1 MILRNLLLITVE
13 NKKDKGY
20 GNTLFVFRLK
30 RSLFFSKEIL
40 DMLGKEVWKYFLF
53 FLLFVAIAFFIYIL
67 YKLSENDVEEGFQ
80 VRGDFFQINPLTSWD
95 QSNQKIVLSL
105 PKEFEAKK
113 KVYTGIRTH
122 YYIGTIDVNQQSNI
136 GEAEY
141 MFASWALA
149 VDKNYKIDPKRLYM
163 AWDFSSTI
171 LKTAPN
177 AFNTGNREI
186 PVGAKE
192 LRRLNQNLADILVQ
206 KLYNDQL
213 MGIKNWEYGSFTYTC
228 NDNMPGVN
236 EAFSSERY
244 YEDKIRKK
252 VAHHVKNEYALAP
265 RLVNNKYRNL
275 YLTTYVMLLDKNPD
289 AAREYLNTF
298 PEAQKALN
306 DSGAYVEQKAVE
318 LLQEKVMEK
327 AMLKLGS
334 VTSKGAKAVKSLKN
348 LKGVLSR
355 LKGGVMKKFLSQ
367 AAKKG
372 LKDGMKAMK
381 YASKIKSAL
390 QGGKNAAKI
399 GSSVGRALRAAK
411 TAASFSNPL
420 GAIMGLLDLI
430 LSLIPKSKWIEM
442 GTNKANEQIR
452 DQMLKCP
459 TGYMEAD
466 SLDIDTFNTILDVLP
481 IPAGF
486 GTMQKAMM
494 KKLSCIKFDED
505 GVPEPKDKVQCVGGE
520 DQFIRSCKYS
530 RGPGPKGWIRPGEWV
545 TCFADPD
552 PPIQLYPI
560 EPVAPVFDS
569 VEDTFKALTTKFN
582 SITNTTDDLM
592 VNKLNTIYFFPDAW
606 PMFQN
611 PGSLANLQ
619 TNISKGIRDVVYVNP
634 IVEYNTESTE
644 SQLNAVDVPANAA
657 DNFDF
662 WFGDDTGT
670 EAMNKFISASVADRQ
685 SKAYFLPK
693 QAFIDKFIAEVKDIY
708 KYDIYM
714 MKLGLPEIFSPN
726 DTKEYE
732 IQTEENVTHTI
743 FLDSFRKELSLYC
756 TKQAALSM
764 RYPVLLD
771 EYNKKLAGV
780 MAEITDLKF
789 TPEFLDSLAQY
800 LYEECYKVSD
810 GNTMTFID
818 RMYSACIVCDNYIT
832 IVCSTSC
839 ITKEKGPK
847 RFRNPT
853 PAEFWNERKVRMEYP
868 LGYDDSIGI
877 DFYLKKEGGVWKP
890 TAWGRPDPSENNTS
904 FCFAKLPRIVKLDY
918 TPTYVY
924 KFTKYNNTKCNDPKT
939 LQQQLEYYKQVNPN
953 KNIKAI
959 VGQATKDPLNCVMQ
973 WTETDYNPV
982 ENTEGSVSTKSA
994 IFTYENPY
1002 TPYPFNEDGTPIPDI
1017 YKGFTMTTSEKVT
1030 QINPP
1035 IVQAIRGLPPEQ
1047 SLAGPCETYC
1057 YDPNIMKAIIE
1068 KYNENKDPEGGNS
1081 KIVNIKKIFTAKPN
1095 SCDFVANVNT
1105 AKGVIEEQRRRAIVS
1120 LQTST
1125 PKCKYTIDSIGA
1137 KDSGTFVT
1145 FTEGFT
1151 AIPVIEKF
1159 QGAPQSPY
1167 PGYFYQSTTVNSP
1180 TQPKYNFGDNI
1191 LGSMLGSVQ
1200 GTFDRLTQA
1209 GTDARYK
1216 TFATIGTN
1224 TTLEGCSNTRCSSD
1238 EIMNAIAAKFNG
1250 DNWGKTRMNKILKIA
1265 TASPLEC
1272 DVVFEDANISGSNR
1286 YVETYNRD
1294 RFNGRPLNLLPEPV
1308 VTYSPAGSGWS
1319 NTPNFTWN
1327 ARFTMRKIP
1336 NTCKFEAVS
1345 FKYMTSNIS
1354 TDDLENTS
1362 QPIFTANPQSIP
1374 LKSPKQTSNLIG
1386 CGTFG
1391 SCSDN
1396 NMLVEMVQAYK
1407 TANKIIKF
1415 ERYSVGTQLI
1425 PSARKDDEVR
1435 VIGGMKLALPV
1446 VENISIFTI
1455 NRLAKI
1461 SRTQCLVEFQLDII
1475 DPATKERVFDTMLFE
1490 FTPNQNDEYR
1500 NIFSSNPDGKCVW
1513 KIKSM
1518 TRDDQVPESK
1528 YWTHGL
1534 NGANPTNFNPYS
1546 KSDLLHLTGKS
1557 KKLDNLKATVVNIKV
1572 NTLKY
1577 ISPQC
1582 PTTIPD
1588 VNCKGS
1594 NAQIAAQNYFNLFT
1608 GTSPQITKAVSVNNR
1623 TCEFKLAD
1631 NSYTR
1636 VSYIPNSQCSGY
1648 IASGATPIS
1657 KADSLLEG
1665 WENTKCYPIDCT
1677 KDTYKTMSQNY
1688 IQSVPYS
1695 YKTGENT
1702 ITIKRIAQVNSNTCE
1717 YQVTTSNGILMQRA
1731 NEPFN
1736 PIFHKRVE
1744 IKSFG
1749 DNCDT
1754 RVISVKNI
1762 EKVEDSLTFNQAFSC
1777 PSFDP
1782 MSLFTGN
1789 PRVTSLSLLQSTL
1802 RSQFLNTNIFSTN
1815 ATPASTFDRVNG
1827 PSIRSRD
1834 GLTVVRGKLLPAN
1847 PTSKSL
1853 KAEFEIKIF
1862 VNLSRPNSET
1872 YPFTL
1877 SLAKIGTLITQAANQ
1892 VDWTDYNNQFRVD
1905 PKNTWG
1911 PRRPPAEFRPEGVY
1925 EFSQDMF
1932 STWQPI
1938 FHPVIEIQFPNL
1950 DCNTPSIRD
1959 SKTNNMYNLTL
1970 VPTKE
1975 QSILV

>member
-1 MILRNLLLITVE
+1 MLEDR
-13 NKKDKGY
+13 DKGTK
-20 GNTLFVFRLK
+20 GTAIFFTFRLK

-40 DMLGKEVWKYFLF
+40 DMLGKEIWKYFLF
-53 FLLFVAIAFFIYIL
+53 FLLFSAFAFLIYIIHN
-67 YKLSENDVEEGFQ
+67 LSKDDVEEGFQ

-105 PKEFEAKK
+105 PKEFESKK
-113 KVYTGIRTH
+113 QVWTGVRTH
-122 YYIGTIDVNQQSNI
+122 YYIGSINASQQTAINQ
-136 GEAEY
+136 AEK
-141 MFASWALA
+141 MFANWALA
-149 VDKNYKIDPKRLYM
+149 VDKNYKINPQRLYM
-163 AWDFSSTI
+163 AGDFSATL
-171 LKTAPN
+171 LKTTDN
-177 AFNTGNREI
+177 KEI
-186 PVGAKE
+186 AIGAKE
-192 LRRLNQNLADILVQ
+192 LRRLNGNLADILVN

-213 MGIKNWEYGSFTYTC
+213 MGLKRKEYQMFSYTTA
-228 NDNMPGVN
+228 DNKPGVA
-236 EAFSSERY
+236 EAFGRNY
-244 YEDKIRKK
+244 DDMIREK
-252 VAHHVKNEYALAP
+252 VAHHVKNERQIAE

-334 VTSKGAKAVKSLKN
+334 LPSKGAKAVKSVKN
-348 LKGVLSR
+348 LRGVLSR

-367 AAKKG
+367 GAKKG

-381 YASKIKSAL
+381 YASKIKGAL

-399 GSSVGRALRAAK
+399 ASSVGRALRAAK

-430 LSLIPKSKWIEM
+430 LSLIPKAKWQEW
-442 GTNKANEQIR
+442 GTNKANDQIR

-466 SLDIDTFNTILDVLP
+466 GLDPDTFTSILDVLP
-481 IPAGF
+481 IPSGF
-486 GTMQKAMM
+486 GDLQKAMM
-494 KKLSCIKFDED
+494 KRLSCVKFDED
-505 GVPEPKDKVQCVGGE
+505 GAPEPKDKVQCVGGE
-520 DQFIRSCKYS
+520 DQLTRSNKWAMVANRFSDTANYS
-530 RGPGPKGWIRPGEWV
+530 NIGSWV

-560 EPVAPVFDS
+560 EPVPPVFDS
-569 VEDTFKALTTKFN
+569 VEDAFKSLTTKFN
-582 SITNTTDDLM
+582 SVTNTTDDLM
-592 VNKLNTIYFFPDAW
+592 INKLNTIYFFPDAW

-619 TNISKGIRDVVYVNP
+619 TNISKAIRDVVYVNP

-644 SQLNAVDVPANAA
+644 NQLNAVDVPANAA

-693 QAFIDKFIAEVKDIY
+693 QSFVDTFIAEVKDIY
-708 KYDIYM
+708 RYDIYM

-732 IQTEENVTHTI
+732 IQTEEKVTHTL
-743 FLDSFRKELSLYC
+743 FLDSFRKELSIYC

-771 EYNKKLAGV
+771 EYKKSLDVV
-780 MAEITDLKF
+780 MKEVTDLKF

-800 LYEECYKVSD
+800 LYEECYKVSN

-818 RMYSACIVCDNYIT
+818 RIYSVSIVCDNYIT
-832 IVCSTSC
+832 LVCSTSC

-853 PAEFWNERKVRMEYP
+853 PSSYYDAAKNKIMYP
-868 LGYDDSIGI
+868 LGFDDSIGI
-877 DFYLKKEGGVWKP
+877 DFFLEKQGGVWKP

-904 FCFAKLPRIVKLDY
+904 FCFANLPRIVKLDY
-918 TPTYVY
+918 TPNYVY

-939 LQQQLEYYKQVNPN
+939 LQQQLDYYKQANPN

-959 VGQATKDPLNCVMQ
+959 IGQATKDPLNCVMQ

-982 ENTEGSVSTKSA
+982 ENTEGPVATKSA
-994 IFTYENPY
+994 IFTYQNPY

-1017 YKGFTMTTSEKVT
+1017 YQGFSMTTTEKVS
-1030 QINPP
+1030 QITPP
-1035 IVQAIRGLPPEQ
+1035 ITQALRGLPPEQ
-1047 SLAGPCETYC
+1047 SLAGPCGVYC
-1057 YDPNIMKAIIE
+1057 YDPNVMKGIID
-1068 KYNENKDPEGGNS
+1068 KYNSGKDPEGGNS

-1095 SCDFVANVNT
+1095 ACDFVANVNT
-1105 AKGVIEEQRRRAIVS
+1105 AKGVIEEQRRRAIVT

-1125 PKCKYTIDSIGA
+1125 PKCKYSIDSIGA

-1159 QGAPQSPY
+1159 QSTQANATNANQSPY
-1167 PGYFYQSTTVNSP
+1167 PGYFYQSTTVNSA
-1180 TQPKYNFGDNI
+1180 TQPKYAFGDNI
-1191 LGSMLGSVQ
+1191 LGSVLGSVQ

-1209 GTDARYK
+1209 GADARYK
-1216 TFATIGTN
+1216 TFATIGADTS
-1224 TTLEGCSNTRCSSD
+1224 LEGCPTTKCSSD
-1238 EIMNAIAAKFNG
+1238 SIMNAIATKYNG

-1272 DVVFEDANISGSNR
+1272 DVVFEDVNVSGSNR
-1286 YVETYNRD
+1286 YVQTNKID
-1294 RFNGRPLNLLPEPV
+1294 SFNGRLLEPLPEPIV
-1308 VTYSPAGSGWS
+1308 SYFPAGSNFR
-1319 NTPNFTWN
+1319 NTPNFTWS

-1336 NTCKFEAVS
+1336 NTCRFQA
-1345 FKYMTSNIS
+1345 IS
-1354 TDDLENTS
+1354 YKIVNPSSQDIENTS
-1362 QPIFTANPQSIP
+1362 QPIFTANPQSVP
-1374 LKSPKQTSNLIG
+1374 LQSPKQTSTLIG

-1396 NMLVEMVQAYK
+1396 NMLVEMVQTYKNTYK
-1407 TANKIIKF
+1407 TLKF
-1415 ERYSVGTQLI
+1415 EIYSVGTQLI
-1425 PSARKDDEVR
+1425 PSARAGDEVR
-1435 VIGGMKLALPV
+1435 TIGGGKKGIPLLETV
-1446 VENISIFTI
+1446 SINTI
-1455 NRLAKI
+1455 NRLSKI
-1461 SRTQCLVEFQLDII
+1461 GRTQCLVEFQLNNI
-1475 DPATKERVFDTMLFE
+1475 DPVTKDRVFDTVLFE
-1490 FTPNQNDEYR
+1490 FAPNQNDEYR
-1500 NIFSSNPDGKCVW
+1500 NEFSSNPDGKCVW

-1518 TRDDQVPESK
+1518 TRDDQAPESK
-1528 YWTHGL
+1528 YWTHGF
-1534 NGANPTNFNPYS
+1534 NGATPKNPEMYA
-1546 KSDLLHLTGKS
+1546 KSDLQHLTGKS
-1557 KKLDNLKATVVNIKV
+1557 KKLDDLKATVVNIKAS
-1572 NTLKY
+1572 NLKY

-1582 PTTIPD
+1582 PSTIPD

-1608 GTSPQITKAVSVNNR
+1608 GTSPTITKAVSVNNR

-1636 VSYIPNSQCSGY
+1636 VSYMPNSQCTGY
-1648 IASGATPIS
+1648 IATGATPVS
-1657 KADSLLEG
+1657 KVDSVVDG
-1665 WENTKCYPIDCT
+1665 WENSNCYPIDCT
-1677 KDTYKTMSQNY
+1677 KESIKSMAQSY

-1695 YKTGENT
+1695 YKTGENA
-1702 ITIKRIAQVNSNTCE
+1702 ISIKRAAQVNSNTCE
-1717 YQVTTSNGILMQRA
+1717 YQITASNGQLIQMA
-1731 NEPFN
+1731 SAPFN
-1736 PIFHKRVE
+1736 PAFHKKVLF
-1744 IKSFG
+1744 KSIG
-1749 DNCDT
+1749 SECET
-1754 RVISVKNI
+1754 RITSVTNI
-1762 EKVEDSLTFNQAFSC
+1762 ATEAESLTFKQAFSC
-1777 PSFDP
+1777 PTFDP

-1789 PRVTSLSLLQSTL
+1789 PKVTSLSLLQSTL

-1815 ATPASTFDRVNG
+1815 ATPASTFDRVSG

-1853 KAEFEIKIF
+1853 KAEFEIKIYA
-1862 VNLSRPNSET
+1862 NLSRPNSET

-1877 SLAKIGTLITQAANQ
+1877 SLAKIGTLISQAANQ
-1892 VDWTDYNNQFRVD
+1892 VDWTDYNNQFKVD
-1905 PKNTWG
+1905 PKNNWG

-1938 FHPVIEIQFPNL
+1938 FHPVIEIQFPTL
-1950 DCNTPSIRD
+1950 DCNTPSMRD
-1959 SKTNNMYNLTL
+1959 FATNAMYGLTL
-1970 VPTKE
+1970 VATKE
-1975 QSILV
+1975 QSILA